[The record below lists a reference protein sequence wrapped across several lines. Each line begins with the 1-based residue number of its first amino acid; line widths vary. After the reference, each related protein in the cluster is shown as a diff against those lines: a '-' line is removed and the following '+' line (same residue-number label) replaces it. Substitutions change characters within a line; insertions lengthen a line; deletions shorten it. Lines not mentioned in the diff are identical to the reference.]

1 MGITDVLQQIL
12 DKTSGEEIKFGE
24 IVKLL
29 ESRGFG
35 SLFMAPALIALLPT
49 GAIPGIP
56 SICGIAIFLIAI
68 QILLG
73 NKHPWI
79 PEKFRKI
86 TFKREKLVSA
96 IEKIEPVTKK
106 LDQWFKPRLS
116 ILTEGFAK
124 RLIALLCAIVGLSM
138 IPLEVIPFAA
148 ALPALAVILLA
159 IGLITNDGVVILFAV
174 LAFVISLYLVISN
187 VVF

>member
-1 MGITDVLQQIL
+1 MGVTDVLRQVL
-12 DKTSGEEIKFGE
+12 DKTSGEKIKFGE
-24 IVKLL
+24 IVELL

-56 SICGIAIFLIAI
+56 SICGIAIFLIAV

-73 NKHPWI
+73 NQHPWI
-79 PEKFRKI
+79 PEKFREI
-86 TFKREKLVSA
+86 TFQREKLVRA
-96 IEKIEPVTKK
+96 IKKIEPATKK
-106 LDQWFKPRLS
+106 LDRWFKPRLS
-116 ILTEGFAK
+116 FLTEGFAK

-148 ALPALAVILLA
+148 ALPALAVVLLA
-159 IGLITNDGVVILFAV
+159 IGLIANDGVVILFAV
-174 LAFVISLYLVISN
+174 FAFIISLYLVIAN